1 MKLSRL
7 LKEARP
13 ERLRQCGRS
22 SITMKKMGILSAAVF
37 GLMMSAPVAFA
48 DDITISV
55 VGPMTGQLATIGDQ
69 FKQGAQAAADAINA
83 AGGVNG
89 SMIKLDIED
98 DQCDPKQAVS
108 VANRVVADGVKFIDG
123 HACSGSSIPASAV
136 YAEAGAL
143 MMSPASSNPVLTDAA
158 AKAC

>member
-1 MKLSRL
+1 MKRL
-7 LKEARP
+7 
-13 ERLRQCGRS
+13 
-22 SITMKKMGILSAAVF
+22 GILSAAAF

-89 SMIKLDIED
+89 SQIKLDIED

-108 VANRVVADGVKFIDG
+108 VANRIVANGVKFVDG
-123 HACSGSSIPASAV
+123 HACSGSS
-136 YAEAGAL
+136 
-143 MMSPASSNPVLTDAA
+143 
-158 AKAC
+158 